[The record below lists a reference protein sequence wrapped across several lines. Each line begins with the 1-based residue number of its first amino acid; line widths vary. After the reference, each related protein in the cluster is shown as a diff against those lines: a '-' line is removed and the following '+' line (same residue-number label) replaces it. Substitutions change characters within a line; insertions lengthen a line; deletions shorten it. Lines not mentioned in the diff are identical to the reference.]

1 MATVWI
7 HRALASDILVR
18 FNDLFEASSWSL
30 SYMNGFPD
38 SSLTLEN
45 GLVTEACTPVIQ
57 LSIHNEKDFF
67 PTSIS
72 FGDTYLETWNNL
84 GTVEVS
90 QGEAEQL
97 GVSNEPAGFIPYESQ
112 GLWKKETR
120 TVEELDEELDQYMWY
135 SREYDRECTV
145 GIQDGPCKCCGTIT
159 WEGRDYF
166 D

>member
-1 MATVWI
+1 
-7 HRALASDILVR
+7 
-18 FNDLFEASSWSL
+18 
-30 SYMNGFPD
+30 MNGFPD

-45 GLVTEACTPVIQ
+45 GLVTEAHTPVIQ

-90 QGEAEQL
+90 QEEAEEL
-97 GVSNEPAGFIPYESQ
+97 GFCFEPEGFIPYESQ

-120 TVEELDEELDQYMWY
+120 TVEELNEELDQYNLDD
-135 SREYDRECTV
+135 SREDSDDDRECTQ
-145 GIQDGPCKCCGTIT
+145 GIREGICKCCGTVT
-159 WEGRDYF
+159 CDRDYSY
-166 D
+166 

>member
-1 MATVWI
+1 
-7 HRALASDILVR
+7 
-18 FNDLFEASSWSL
+18 
-30 SYMNGFPD
+30 MNEYPD

-45 GLVTEACTPVIQ
+45 GLVTEAHTPVIQ

-90 QGEAEQL
+90 QEEAEEL
-97 GVSNEPAGFIPYESQ
+97 GFCFEPEGFIPYESQ

-120 TVEELDEELDQYMWY
+120 TVEELNEELDQYMY
-135 SREYDRECTV
+135 DGYIQSRNDSREDSDDDRECTV
-145 GIQDGPCKCCGTIT
+145 GIREGICKCCGTLT
-159 WEGRDYF
+159 YDKDYSY
-166 D
+166 